1 MSSTDAPMPALPRF
15 TGDLTRQEPLPP
27 EAIDAVN
34 AVLESGRLHRYEPVP
49 GEESEVAA
57 LEREYADWQGRPY
70 CLALASGGQALQIA
84 LRAVGVR
91 PGDPVLANA
100 FTLAPVPGAIAAVGA
115 EARLVEINEGLVIDL
130 DDLAR
135 KADQAKVLMLSHM
148 RGHQCDMDALMQLAD
163 EAGLTVIEDCAHTM
177 GATWRGIRSG
187 NFGRAGCF
195 STQSYKHLN
204 SGEGGLLTSADP
216 NFMARAILLSGAY
229 MLYERHGARP
239 PLAVFN
245 DVRLSTPNMSARMD
259 NVRAAMLRP
268 QLPRLE
274 SNIRRWNRIHDRIAT
289 GIAQSARIHLPRRAP
304 QEGYVGSSL
313 QFAVPGMTPAQG
325 EALVSDAAERGVAL
339 KWFGASEPVGYTSNY
354 DSWTYLPPQLLP
366 QTRNVL
372 DGLIDLRLPLTLDD
386 DDCDLIAAHIR
397 AAVERL
403 PLVGRLS

>member
-1 MSSTDAPMPALPRF
+1 MSSTNVVMSELPRF
-15 TGDLTRQEPLPP
+15 TGDLTRQEPLPQ

-34 AVLESGRLHRYEPVP
+34 AVLESGRLHRYEPIP
-49 GEESEVAA
+49 GAESEVAA
-57 LEREYADWQGRPY
+57 LEREYADWQGAPY

-84 LRAVGVR
+84 LRAAGVR

-115 EARLVEINEGLVIDL
+115 ETRLVEINEELVIDL
-130 DDLAR
+130 DDLSR
-135 KADQAKVLMLSHM
+135 KADQSNVLMLSHM
-148 RGHQCDMDALMQLAD
+148 RGHQCDMDALMQLAN
-163 EAGLTVIEDCAHTM
+163 ESGLTVIEDCAHTM

-204 SGEGGLLTSADP
+204 SGEGGLLTSANPD
-216 NFMARAILLSGAY
+216 FMARAILLSGAY

-239 PLAVFN
+239 PMEVFN
-245 DVRLSTPNMSARMD
+245 DVRLNTPNMSARMD

-274 SNIRRWNRIHDRIAT
+274 SKIRRWNRIHDRIAT
-289 GIAQSARIHLPRRAP
+289 SIQQSAHIQLPRRAP
-304 QEGYVGSSL
+304 QERYVGLSL
-313 QFAVPGMTPAQG
+313 QFIVPGMTSAQG
-325 EALVSDAAERGVAL
+325 EALVIDAAERGVAL

-354 DSWTYLPPQLLP
+354 DSWAYLPPQLLP
-366 QTRNVL
+366 QTRHVL
-372 DGLIDLRLPLTLDD
+372 DGLIDLRLPPTLND

-397 AAVERL
+397 AAVESRL
-403 PLVGRLS
+403 LAGASS